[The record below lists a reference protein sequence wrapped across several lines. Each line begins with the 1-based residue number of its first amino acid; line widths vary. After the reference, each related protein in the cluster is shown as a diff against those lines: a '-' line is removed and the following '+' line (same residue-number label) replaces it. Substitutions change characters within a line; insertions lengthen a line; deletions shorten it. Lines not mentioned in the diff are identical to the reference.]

1 MANRKQETGFFY
13 WVKKLWNNY
22 VVRNIVLAVIFI
34 VLLAG
39 IASLLLNIFTRH
51 NKYKDVPDFVGI
63 SLEDAESLAKTDRLR
78 IEINDSLY
86 VPTYAPGVIL
96 EQKPE
101 AGTQVKSGRR
111 IFVTV
116 NSARQKMV
124 TVPYVAG
131 YSLRQAKNML
141 ETAGLTIE
149 RLIYVEDIATNNV
162 LEQKVSGT
170 KVVKNRPFQAEMGSG
185 VTLTVGRAR
194 DASPVTVPKVTGMPL
209 HQAQSRIFESGLNI
223 GRIIYDNDINSLNQK
238 NARVYSQTPAPGR
251 YQPLGTEVT
260 LRLTVDSAKLV
271 RGMNEAEEASR
282 GNQRQRILTDS
293 LVRAGYP
300 SDLIDEEVDYILRRE
315 RGELTEADST
325 RSIEE
330 FLRVLDIIED

>member
-1 MANRKQETGFFY
+1 MANKRQETGFLY
-13 WVKKLWNNY
+13 WVRKLWNNY
-22 VVRNIVLAVIFI
+22 VVRNIALAVIFI
-34 VLLAG
+34 VALAG

-51 NKYKDVPDFVGI
+51 NKYKDVPNFVGV
-63 SLEDAESLAKTDRLR
+63 SMEEAEVLAKTDRLR

-149 RLIYVEDIATNNV
+149 KLIYTEDIATNNV
-162 LEQKVSGT
+162 LEQKVNGT
-170 KVVKNRPFQAEMGSG
+170 KVSKNKPFRAEMGSA

-194 DASPVTVPKVTGMPL
+194 DAGPVTVPKVTGMPL
-209 HQAQSRIFESGLNI
+209 HQAQSRIFETGLNV
-223 GRIIYDNDINSLNQK
+223 GKVIYDNDINALNQK
-238 NARVYSQTPAPGR
+238 SARVYSQTPAPGR
-251 YQPLGTEVT
+251 YQPLGTGVT
-260 LRLTVDSAKLV
+260 LKLTIDSAKLE
-271 RGMNEAEEASR
+271 RGMNEAEEVSR
-282 GNQRQRILTDS
+282 GNQRQRMLTDS

-300 SDLIDEEVDYILRRE
+300 SELIDEEVDYLLRRE

-330 FLRVLDIIED
+330 FLQVLDIIED

>member
-1 MANRKQETGFFY
+1 MY
-13 WVKKLWNNY
+13 WVKRLWNNY
-22 VVRNIVLAVIFI
+22 VVRNIVLAVGFI
-34 VLLAG
+34 VILALV
-39 IASLLLNIFTRH
+39 ASLLLNVFTRH
-51 NKYKDVPDFVGI
+51 NKYKNVPDFVGVN
-63 SLEDAESLAKTDRLR
+63 LEEAAELAKTDKLR

-116 NSARQKMV
+116 NSLRQKMV
-124 TVPYVAG
+124 NVPYVAG

-149 RLIYVEDIATNNV
+149 KLVYVEDIATNNV
-162 LEQKVSGT
+162 LEQRIGNT
-170 KVVKNRPFQAEMGSG
+170 KMTKGRPVQAEMGSG

-194 DASPVTVPKVTGMPL
+194 DAGPVTVPKITGMPL
-209 HQAQSRIFESGLNI
+209 NQAKSRIIETGLNF
-223 GRIIYDNDINSLNQK
+223 GKIIYDNDINALNQR

-251 YQPLGTEVT
+251 YHPLGTEVT
-260 LRLTVDSAKLV
+260 MRLTIDSAKLE
-271 RGMNEAEEASR
+271 RGIREADEASR
-282 GNQRQRILTDS
+282 GNQRQRTLTDS

-300 SDLIDEEVDYILRRE
+300 SELIDAEVDYLLRRE

-325 RSIEE
+325 RSVEE
-330 FLRVLDIIED
+330 LLRVLEIIED